1 MHDIKWIRDN
11 PDAFDGAL
19 KRRGLSAD
27 AARLIG
33 LDEKRRAAIVKV
45 EQAQARR
52 NAASKEIG
60 EAKKTKDEAKAQ
72 ELMSEVANLKVSIPE
87 LEAEEQ
93 RISEELDEALK
104 WIPNLPLPEVP
115 DGTDET
121 GNVEHHRFGAKRD
134 YAFTPKQHFELGEA
148 LSQMD
153 FEIAAKLSG
162 SRFVVLKSGLARLER

>member
-19 KRRGLSAD
+19 KRRGLPAD
-27 AARLIG
+27 SARLIG

-72 ELMSEVANLKVSIPE
+72 ELMIEVANLKVAIPDLETEEKRLSKE
-87 LEAEEQ
+87 LE
-93 RISEELDEALK
+93 DALAT
-104 WIPNLPLPEVP
+104 IPNLPLPEVP
-115 DGTDET
+115 DGADEA
-121 GNVEHHRFGAKRD
+121 GNVEHHKFGAKRN

-148 LSQMD
+148 LGDMD
-153 FEIAAKLSG
+153 FETAAKLSG
-162 SRFVVLKSGLARLER
+162 